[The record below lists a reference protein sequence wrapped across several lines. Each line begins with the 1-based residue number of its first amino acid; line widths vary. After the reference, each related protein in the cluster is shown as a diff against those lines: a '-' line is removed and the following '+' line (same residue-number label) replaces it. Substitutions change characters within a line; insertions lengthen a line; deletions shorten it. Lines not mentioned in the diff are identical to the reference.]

1 MCPLLN
7 DHWDVMN
14 DDASDALW
22 VAVGKGIAV
31 LVVNEKDA
39 ATDVRGIWPAA
50 ETWVSVDER
59 KKSVSDRIASMVAGE
74 PVSGGSGLDC

>member
-1 MCPLLN
+1 M
-7 DHWDVMN
+7 
-14 DDASDALW
+14 
-22 VAVGKGIAV
+22 V